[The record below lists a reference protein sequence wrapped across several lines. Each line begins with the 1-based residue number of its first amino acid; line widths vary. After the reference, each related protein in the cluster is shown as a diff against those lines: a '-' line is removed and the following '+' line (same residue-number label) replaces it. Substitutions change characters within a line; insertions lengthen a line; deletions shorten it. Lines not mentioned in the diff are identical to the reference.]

1 MSLLAFLLL
10 SNHSSSTSRLLC
22 CSKVRPATT
31 SSWLADLQMLTP
43 KLLLTLAILGSFS
56 SRALSLPQVVPGNCL
71 LIPAKAIEPALEKRW
86 PEGDDDAQ
94 EDDPPQEDP
103 PKDDPPVEVV
113 RAGAETWH
121 NDDLIFCNH

>member
-1 MSLLAFLLL
+1 
-10 SNHSSSTSRLLC
+10 
-22 CSKVRPATT
+22 
-31 SSWLADLQMLTP
+31 MLTR

-56 SRALSLPQVVPGNCL
+56 ARAMSLPQVVPGNCL
-71 LIPAKAIEPALEKRW
+71 LIPAKAMEPALEKRW

-113 RAGAETWH
+113 RVGSGTGPKDEII
-121 NDDLIFCNH
+121 LCNH